1 MLNQRSLI
9 EVVKTIL
16 NHPILFM
23 VYTTHKNGDF
33 GMVYYSF
40 THISEKLSH
49 ITIYYGKSVV
59 ILLYGDETF
68 WILFTVGM
76 KPWGMKH
83 Y

>member
-1 MLNQRSLI
+1 
-9 EVVKTIL
+9 
-16 NHPILFM
+16 
-23 VYTTHKNGDF
+23 
-33 GMVYYSF
+33 MVYYCF

-49 ITIYYGKSVV
+49 ITIYYGTRVV
-59 ILLYGDETF
+59 ILLYGDDTF